1 MLQEQKLHSH
11 STFEYSVNE
20 CSSEDSGETS
30 SRARPSSALVEGVK
44 TIRINDRSSPIHFN
58 RNQNHQRSIFK
69 SKSGQSIKDFEK
81 RQETYVLL
89 IKIY

>member
-1 MLQEQKLHSH
+1 MLQEQKLNSH

-30 SRARPSSALVEGVK
+30 TRARASSALVEGVK
-44 TIRINDRSSPIHFN
+44 TIRINDRASPIPFN
-58 RNQNHQRSIFK
+58 RHPNHHSSIYK

-81 RQETYVLL
+81 RQETYVL
-89 IKIY
+89 K

>member
-1 MLQEQKLHSH
+1 MMQEQKLNSH

-30 SRARPSSALVEGVK
+30 TRARASSALVDGVK
-44 TIRINDRSSPIHFN
+44 TIRINDRASPIPFS
-58 RNQNHQRSIFK
+58 RQNHQNSIYK

-81 RQETYVLL
+81 RQEQYVS
-89 IKIY
+89 KI